1 MGRNPH
7 PITEKEMKIKFVIAV
22 LLVALMLPALAS
34 AQSRATF
41 RVTKDFTDNN
51 PAEVTVAIDCNTGL
65 VLDQDKEI
73 SEAGG
78 FVEFVVTDFTTNP
91 TCTITETLPA
101 GYSDN
106 YVVGGTPGAGSG
118 NYSGGG
124 TRCQYLTVGTGS
136 AFTCAITN
144 SPLPVDV
151 VITKEWVYPNG
162 DATAISEG
170 FGFDISCNA
179 EITDESIDG
188 GGDDSYIYSYQ
199 NGNSWYGYGYANGEA
214 VITFE
219 VVPAYTGTSCTVT
232 ESAYDSAVES
242 DNGCGTFSLGIAQGK
257 SCTITNSVFFEG
269 IPTLSQYGMAI
280 MAMLMLGVGFVG
292 FRRFV

>member
-1 MGRNPH
+1 
-7 PITEKEMKIKFVIAV
+7 MKIKFVIAV

-144 SPLPVDV
+144 SPVPVDV
-151 VITKEWVYPNG
+151 VITKEWVYLNG
-162 DATAISEG
+162 EASEVGDG
-170 FGFDISCNA
+170 FSFDINCNA
-179 EITDESIDG
+179 EITAGSTTDADGYVYFYES
-188 GGDDSYIYSYQ
+188 
-199 NGNSWYGYGYANGEA
+199 NGHWYGYGWSYGEA

-219 VVPAYTGTSCTVT
+219 VVPAYTGTSCTVS
-232 ESAYDSAVES
+232 EYAYDSAVES

-280 MAMLMLGVGFVG
+280 MALLMLGVGFVG